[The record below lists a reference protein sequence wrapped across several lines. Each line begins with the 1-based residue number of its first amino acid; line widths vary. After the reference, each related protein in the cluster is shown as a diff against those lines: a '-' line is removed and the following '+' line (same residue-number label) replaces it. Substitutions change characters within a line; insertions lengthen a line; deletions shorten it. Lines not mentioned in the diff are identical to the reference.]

1 MSTHA
6 QIHTT
11 VHACTYIHTQT
22 HTHSSIKISSHPD
35 QKGRKTKEVEDKE
48 AGRKK
53 KRSRKEEVKE
63 ERESGRKHRITT
75 TSLAPNFLSF

>member
-1 MSTHA
+1 MPQYSGVSPLTLQEQTGERSAWSTGK
-6 QIHTT
+6 
-11 VHACTYIHTQT
+11 
-22 HTHSSIKISSHPD
+22 IKGN
-35 QKGRKTKEVEDKE
+35 GRKRTRKSEE